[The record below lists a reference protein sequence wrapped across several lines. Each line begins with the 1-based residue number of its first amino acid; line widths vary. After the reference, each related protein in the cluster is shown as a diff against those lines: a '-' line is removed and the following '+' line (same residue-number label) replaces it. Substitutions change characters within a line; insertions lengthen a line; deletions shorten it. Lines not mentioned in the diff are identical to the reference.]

1 LIADCPNVLM
11 FQCFSMISTAKNTF
25 YLLVAYAYQKVV
37 ALFYF
42 ILLAR
47 YLGADNFGKYTFAI
61 SFTALFAVLIDVGM
75 FTVLTREIAR
85 DRKKTKS
92 YSGNILTFNIISSV
106 LVFFIIYLVINLLNY
121 PLLTKQLVY
130 LNILVIFLDALALC
144 LYHVFRGY
152 LNLKFESLGIVVHK
166 TVMLIVGLILIY
178 LRAPIVFMVL
188 PLVAGSIFYLINAVI
203 FFKKKMH
210 AWPWPRFNIKVM
222 KSLLV
227 LAWPFFVTAIFAKI
241 FATSDTILLSFQAGD
256 KFVGWYS
263 AAQKLV
269 LAFLLLIAGS
279 LSTALYPSFS
289 YYFIHSKEYLKK
301 LFTQGIFYMIL
312 ITIPLAL
319 GLIVLAR
326 PIVLFIYGS
335 DYLSAVPALIILAT
349 ALPFMFLDYVISGF
363 LNACEKQKINTL
375 IHGLGAGIF
384 VALNLFLVP
393 LFFHVGSSLA
403 VLVSFLFLFVLE
415 IYWSQKIIEINWRY
429 LLRKFILIC
438 LVGLLM
444 SAVLLVIKDR
454 LHLILT
460 VVIGTAVYFIF
471 AYILGLIKKQELLF
485 LTTII
490 KNKKK

>member
-1 LIADCPNVLM
+1 
-11 FQCFSMISTAKNTF
+11 MISTAKNTF
-25 YLLVAYAYQKVV
+25 YLLVAYGYQKVV

-61 SFTALFAVLIDVGM
+61 SFTALFAVLIDVGL
-75 FTVLTREIAR
+75 FAVLTREIAR
-85 DRKKTKS
+85 NKEKTKS
-92 YSGNILTFNIISSV
+92 YFGNILTFNIISSV
-106 LVFFIIYLVINLLNY
+106 LVFFIIYLAINLLDY

-144 LYHVFRGY
+144 LYHVFRGH

-166 TVMLIVGLILIY
+166 TIMLIVGLILIY
-178 LRAPIVFMVL
+178 LRAPVIFMVL
-188 PLVAGSIFYLINAVI
+188 PLVAGSFFYLINAVI

-210 AWPWPRFNIKVM
+210 SWPWPRFNGKTM

-241 FATSDTILLSFQAGD
+241 FATSDTILLSLQSGD

-289 YYFIHSKEYLKK
+289 YYFVHSREYLKK

-326 PIVLFIYGS
+326 PIVLFVYGP
-335 DYLSAVPALIILAT
+335 DYLSAVPALIILAA
-349 ALPFMFLDYVISGF
+349 ALPFMFLDYIISGF

-384 VALNLFLVP
+384 IALNLFLVP
-393 LFFHVGSSLA
+393 LFFHVGSSWA
-403 VLVSFLFLFVLE
+403 VLISFSFLFVLE
-415 IYWSQKIIEINWRY
+415 IYWSRKIIKINWRY
-429 LLRKFILIC
+429 LFQKFVLVC

-444 SAVLLVIKDR
+444 SAVLLMTKDR
-454 LHLILT
+454 LPLIIT
-460 VVIGTAVYFIF
+460 VIIGTAVYFIF
-471 AYILGLIKKQELLF
+471 AYVLGLIKKEELLF

-490 KNKKK
+490 KNKKQNEL

>member
-1 LIADCPNVLM
+1 
-11 FQCFSMISTAKNTF
+11 MISTAKNTF

-42 ILLAR
+42 IILAR
-47 YLGADNFGKYTFAI
+47 YLGVDNFGKYTFAI
-61 SFTALFAVLIDVGM
+61 SFTALFAVLIDVGL

-92 YSGNILTFNIISSV
+92 YFGNILTFNIISSA
-106 LVFFIIYLVINLLNY
+106 LVFFIIYLAINLLDY

-130 LNILVIFLDALALC
+130 LNVLVIFLDALALC
-144 LYHVFRGY
+144 LYHVFRGH

-166 TVMLIVGLILIY
+166 TVMLIVGLVLIY
-178 LRAPIVFMVL
+178 LRAPVVFMIL
-188 PLVAGSIFYLINAVI
+188 PLVAGSFFYLINAVI
-203 FFKKKMH
+203 FFRKKMH
-210 AWPWPRFNIKVM
+210 SWPWPHFDIKIM

-326 PIVLFIYGS
+326 PIILFVYGS
-335 DYLSAVPALIILAT
+335 DYLSAVPALIILSIS
-349 ALPFMFLDYVISGF
+349 LPFMFLDYVISGF

-384 VALNLFLVP
+384 VALNLILVP
-393 LFFHVGSSLA
+393 RLFHVGSSLA
-403 VLVSFLFLFVLE
+403 VLISFLFLFVLE
-415 IYWSQKIIEINWRY
+415 IYWSRKIIKINWRY
-429 LLRKFILIC
+429 LFRKFVLVC
-438 LVGLLM
+438 LVSLLM
-444 SAVLLVIKDR
+444 SAVLLATKDR
-454 LHLILT
+454 LPLILT
-460 VVIGTAVYFIF
+460 VIIGATVYFVF
-471 AYILGLIKKQELLF
+471 AYILGLIKKKELLF
-485 LTTII
+485 LITII
-490 KNKKK
+490 KSKKQDG

>member
-1 LIADCPNVLM
+1 
-11 FQCFSMISTAKNTF
+11 MISTAKNTF
-25 YLLVAYAYQKVV
+25 YLLVAYGYQKVV

-61 SFTALFAVLIDVGM
+61 SFTALFAVLIDVGL
-75 FTVLTREIAR
+75 FAVLTREIAR
-85 DRKKTKS
+85 NKEKTKS
-92 YSGNILTFNIISSV
+92 YFGNILTFNIISSV
-106 LVFFIIYLVINLLNY
+106 LVFFIIYLAINLLDY

-144 LYHVFRGY
+144 LYHVFRGH

-166 TVMLIVGLILIY
+166 TIMLIVGLILIY
-178 LRAPIVFMVL
+178 LRAPVIFMVL
-188 PLVAGSIFYLINAVI
+188 PLVAGSFFYLINAVI

-210 AWPWPRFNIKVM
+210 SWPWPRFNGKTM

-241 FATSDTILLSFQAGD
+241 FATSDTILLSLQSGD

-289 YYFIHSKEYLKK
+289 YYFVHSREYLKK

-326 PIVLFIYGS
+326 PIVLFVYGP
-335 DYLSAVPALIILAT
+335 DYLSAVPALIILAA
-349 ALPFMFLDYVISGF
+349 ALPFMFLDYIISGF

-384 VALNLFLVP
+384 IALNLFLVP
-393 LFFHVGSSLA
+393 LFFHVGSSWA
-403 VLVSFLFLFVLE
+403 VLISFSFLFVLE
-415 IYWSQKIIEINWRY
+415 IYWSRKIIKINWRY
-429 LLRKFILIC
+429 LFQKFILIC
-438 LVGLLM
+438 LVSLLM
-444 SAVLLVIKDR
+444 SAVLLMTKDR
-454 LHLILT
+454 LPLIIT
-460 VVIGTAVYFIF
+460 VIIGTAVYFIF
-471 AYILGLIKKQELLF
+471 AYVLGLIKKEELLF

-490 KNKKK
+490 KNKKQNEL